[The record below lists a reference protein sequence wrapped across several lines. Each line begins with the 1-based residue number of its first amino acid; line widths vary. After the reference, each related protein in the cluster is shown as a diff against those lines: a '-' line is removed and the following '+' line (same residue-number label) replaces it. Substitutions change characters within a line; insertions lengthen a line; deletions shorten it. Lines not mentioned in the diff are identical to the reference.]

1 MTQGLVRK
9 QQRGDLH
16 FVTFSCYQR
25 LPYLDNPKKRALFE
39 DALEKMRLRYGFFVV
54 GYAEGSCRFENPRPR
69 IRTWGTQQT
78 YTDAAWNDLYDITK
92 MT

>member
-25 LPYLDNPKKRALFE
+25 LPYLDSPMKRALFE
-39 DALEKMRLRYGFFVV
+39 DALEKIRLRYGFFVV
-54 GYAEGSCRFENPRPR
+54 GYVVMPEHVHLLMSEPETGLLA
-69 IRTWGTQQT
+69 
-78 YTDAAWNDLYDITK
+78 DALKAVKLSVALD
-92 MT
+92 